1 MHRTGT
7 VRRLDGE
14 FAKVVI
20 KRQTACGENCAN
32 CGGCLE
38 KYNEITAKNSIGA
51 TVGDTVVIEME
62 DKTVLSAAF
71 WVYIFPLIIFF
82 AGYGVFYMLKVS
94 EILSVVLSVLLSGLF
109 YIFLYFKDKKDSVK
123 YLHKI
128 TEIINVERN

>member
-1 MHRTGT
+1 M
-7 VRRLDGE
+7 
-14 FAKVVI
+14 
-20 KRQTACGENCAN
+20 
-32 CGGCLE
+32 E

-71 WVYIFPLIIFF
+71 WVYIFPLMIFF

-94 EILSVVLSVLLSGLF
+94 EILSVILSVLLSGLF